1 MSQSLG
7 SCPTYS
13 VFPTV
18 PVVRLMKRI
27 LLSCLSMAYTQG
39 RCGSAATRVT
49 LTPNGMLRETA
60 QLAPLAATL
69 TISSRPDTTRNM
81 RLLHRSLVLANE
93 RLVVRGVEFSISIV
107 GLVML
112 LFSIVLDTGGKM
124 TCLADAYPS
133 SRQTSNCFQNPAALR
148 SVARMPGPN
157 YTFAAVHTSGSAT

>member
-69 TISSRPDTTRNM
+69 TISSRPDTTTTTCHL
-81 RLLHRSLVLANE
+81 RLALVLANE
-93 RLVVRGVEFSISIV
+93 RLVIRGVEFSTSIV
-107 GLVML
+107 SLVML
-112 LFSIVLDTGGKM
+112 LFSIVLDKGGKM
-124 TCLADAYPS
+124 RCFADAYPS
-133 SRQTSNCFQNPAALR
+133 SRQTPDFLQSLATSRSAAKT
-148 SVARMPGPN
+148 PGD
-157 YTFAAVHTSGSAT
+157 